1 MIYWSHLV
9 FLINH
14 RKSELIP
21 TQHFTYLGL
30 AWNTVDL
37 TVSLT
42 EERVLKIRKKAQL
55 VFDSQ
60 VVTCRQAAALEGSI
74 ISAMD
79 AVPYARAK
87 GRRLQQALSAIDLSD
102 NDYSKILVVTE
113 KIRNEARFWT
123 VLAFDWFRQIKEP
136 VATQVIT
143 TDAVPGVLGVELE
156 GETAAAEVPSQY
168 KEESI
173 NVHELLAL
181 HFGLHKF
188 KDRLHRIILWQ
199 VDNEAARWSILNQG
213 SSKSKVLNDLSLEI
227 LDFCQE
233 IDVQVIP
240 RRIESEANLVADSVS
255 RGKRIQDWSL
265 SSEVADAVFRVYG
278 TPTIDMM
285 ATRDSRKVEKFWGW
299 RKDPWAEGIDSLSP
313 LTCWKGLGLLYVF
326 PPPPL
331 LGRVLNK
338 IRHSQVKRAIVIA
351 PWWPS
356 KTWFPS
362 LLNMSLQIRRI
373 AMRKK
378 MVTNLEDPE
387 EVIQARSLRL
397 VACMVSGQP
406 DQGSGRTLLHQQ
418 HLSSSLHGGEELKLI
433 MAHIGDVGQGGL
445 ENIQYK
451 NLIRL

>member
-1 MIYWSHLV
+1 MFRFNKYLYSILV
-9 FLINH
+9 LARTAEECARKVAWLYDLLVSLGFLINH

-143 TDAVPGVLGVELE
+143 TDTVPGVLGVELE

-255 RGKRIQDWSL
+255 RGKRSGRRGVQSLRNTHDRHDGHQRLQEGREVLGLEERSMGRRDRLALSPDMLERSWSPVRVPSSPVARESTEQDQTFPSEESDSDSTVVAVENMVSESAEHVTADQEDCDEEEDGHQPGRSRGSDPGKESETSRLHGFWSTRPRLRQDLTPSATSLIQ
-265 SSEVADAVFRVYG
+265 SSWRRGTEVNYG
-278 TPTIDMM
+278 T
-285 ATRDSRKVEKFWGW
+285 
-299 RKDPWAEGIDSLSP
+299 
-313 LTCWKGLGLLYVF
+313 Y
-326 PPPPL
+326 
-331 LGRVLNK
+331 
-338 IRHSQVKRAIVIA
+338 
-351 PWWPS
+351 
-356 KTWFPS
+356 
-362 LLNMSLQIRRI
+362 
-373 AMRKK
+373 
-378 MVTNLEDPE
+378 
-387 EVIQARSLRL
+387 
-397 VACMVSGQP
+397 
-406 DQGSGRTLLHQQ
+406 
-418 HLSSSLHGGEELKLI
+418 
-433 MAHIGDVGQGGL
+433 
-445 ENIQYK
+445 
-451 NLIRL
+451 